1 MQQRPVRHHRVV
13 STVATLAMLVS
24 VAFVGIPASQA
35 VNIAQDK
42 IVNPNPENWTP
53 NVLNGQINSIVQIG
67 NQIYAGGQFTQVQAA
82 SGGTIFSRS
91 NLFSFNATTGA
102 IDTTFAPTFDNIV
115 TALAVAPDGNL
126 FVGGYFNAVNGD
138 TTVKK
143 LVKLNPT
150 TGQRI
155 TAFSANANGQVW
167 DIKVSGTRLFV
178 GGRFTLIKNVAR
190 DRLAAVNVTTGAV
203 DPDVSFSITDPHTS
217 DSTPWVYSMDVS
229 PDGSDLVIIGNF
241 MKVNGLSRPQAA
253 LLNLSTTPASPADWQ
268 TDRYI
273 PPCSSSFDTYMRDVD
288 FSPDG
293 SYFVIVSTGGPNFG
307 TLCDTAARWETSAQ
321 GTALQPT
328 WIDATGGDTLTAVAI
343 TGPVVYVG
351 GHQRWMNNWFGRDS
365 AGPGAVPRPGVAA
378 LDPVNGLPFSWNP
391 GKDRGVGVFALYSTN
406 AGLWMGS
413 DTDRVAGELRRR
425 LAFFPLAGG
434 KTPPPTDPY
443 TLPGDLY
450 NVPIGAGPINSLPRH
465 PFDGSTIGAV
475 SNLSTPSTDW
485 SSIRGIF
492 ALQGELFSGSSNG
505 TFSVRGFDG
514 TSVGP
519 PQQVSLNGL
528 TDFPVQS
535 LTGLFYA
542 NGRIYYT
549 VTGDSRMFFRYFT
562 PESRIVGSDRGIVGA
577 LTPPVDW
584 SLVRG
589 MTLANGKLYFARPDG
604 NLYSMG
610 FANGAPVQGTEVLVS
625 PASAGF
631 NWASNG
637 LFVFTHVTAGSA
649 VFADDFSSGNFSKWT
664 GVTNLT
670 IDNTKGGVA
679 PPSALAQ
686 PSAQTAFAFENL
698 AATYPSICMSAN
710 VNAATLDPSSTTL
723 LKLRTAANGPITR
736 VFANSGGVL
745 YVRSDASNTQQ
756 SSGVA
761 LGSGWHAIEVCGTVG
776 ASATWDLYRDGVKIV
791 NAWTANTGTTPVGR
805 VEIGNTQAFTATV
818 NFDDVVVDQTPG

>member
-1 MQQRPVRHHRVV
+1 MY
-13 STVATLAMLVS
+13 
-24 VAFVGIPASQA
+24 VGIPAAQA
-35 VNIAQDK
+35 VNVAQDQ
-42 IVNPNPENWTP
+42 IVNPNPANFTP

-91 NLFSFNATTGA
+91 NLFAFDATTGA
-102 IDTTFAPTFDNIV
+102 IDTTFAPTLDNV
-115 TALAVAPDGNL
+115 VKALAVGPDGNL
-126 FVGGYFNAVNGD
+126 FVGGFFNAVNGD

-150 TGQRI
+150 TGQRVA
-155 TAFSANANGQVW
+155 AFSANTNGQVW
-167 DIKVSGTRLFV
+167 DIKVSGSRLFV
-178 GGRFTLIKNVAR
+178 GGRFTMIKNVAR

-203 DPDVSFSITDPHTS
+203 DANVNFTITEPHTS

-241 MKVNGLSRPQAA
+241 MRVNGQPRPQAA
-253 LLNLSTTPASPADWQ
+253 LLDLSTTPASLANWE
-268 TDRYI
+268 TDRYL
-273 PPCSSSFDTYMRDVD
+273 PQCSSSFDTYMRDVD
-288 FSPDG
+288 LSPDG
-293 SYFVIVSTGGPNFG
+293 SYFVIVSTGGPRFG
-307 TLCDTAARWETSAQ
+307 TLCDTAARWETDAQ

-328 WIDATGGDTLTAVAI
+328 WIDASGGDTLTAVAV
-343 TGPVVYVG
+343 TGSVVYVG
-351 GHQRWMNNWFGRDS
+351 GHQRWMNNWFGSDTAR
-365 AGPGAVPRPGVAA
+365 PGAVARPGIAA

-391 GKDRGVGVFALYSTN
+391 GRDRGDGVFALYSTN
-406 AGLWMGS
+406 TGLWMGH
-413 DTDRVAGELRRR
+413 DTDRVAGELRQR

-434 KTPPPTDPY
+434 KIPPPTDPY

-450 NVPIGAGPINSLPRH
+450 NVPIGAGPINALPRR

-485 SSIRGIF
+485 STTRGIF

-505 TFSVRGFDG
+505 TFFVRTFDG
-514 TSVGP
+514 TSVGA
-519 PQQVSLNGL
+519 PQPVNLNGL

-549 VTGDSRMFFRYFT
+549 VSGDSRMFFRYFT
-562 PESRIVGSDRGIVGA
+562 PESRIVGSDRWIVGA

-589 MTLANGKLYFARPDG
+589 MTLANGKLYFARANG
-604 NLYSMG
+604 NLYSMS
-610 FANGAPVQGTEVLVS
+610 FANGAPVGGTEVLVS
-625 PASAGF
+625 PASDGF

-649 VFADDFSSGNFSKWT
+649 IFSDDFSSGNFSKWT

-670 IDNTKGGVA
+670 IDNSKGGVA

-686 PSAQTAFAFENL
+686 PSAQTAFAFKNL

-710 VNAATLDPSSTTL
+710 VNAAALDPSSTTL
-723 LKLRTAANGPITR
+723 LRLRTAANGPIAK
-736 VFANSGGVL
+736 VFANANGIL
-745 YVRSDASNTQQ
+745 YVRSDASNTQIF
-756 SSGVA
+756 SGVA
-761 LGSGWHAIEVCGTVG
+761 LGSGWHTIELCGTVG
-776 ASATWDLYRDGVKIV
+776 TSGTWDLYRDGVKIV

-805 VEIGNTQAFTATV
+805 VDIGNAQAFTATI
-818 NFDDVVVDQTPG
+818 NFDDIVVDQTPG